1 MDLGESFKPSPGD
14 YLRGLE
20 AFAWRRRMVTLNGKA
35 HEQFLVMNDGSNSLV
50 PASYPVIGSGFT
62 IASAASSASA
72 RLKRAGL
79 PPEHFSP
86 LLRGYRFGETVES
99 GSNFVTHQVLDDSGA
114 VLGAHVDG
122 KDAACREAEITLLA
136 RKHISDLTYAEFR
149 AIAFPV
155 EVQPGRGRGDAAT
168 LYAGEEYHLRRM
180 LQVVFDRSPSA
191 RRGGESRP
199 DFVNR
204 VRADIAKS
212 CKIGSEALY
221 SGTVDLPEVQGRVF
235 MVMHTG
241 RLSADE
247 ALESVY
253 RLEQESAQEQP
264 RERMRA

>member
-1 MDLGESFKPSPGD
+1 MDLGESFQPDPGE

-20 AFAWRRRMVTLNGKA
+20 AFPWRRRTVHLNGKA
-35 HEQFLVMNDGSNSLV
+35 YEQFLVMNDGRNSLV
-50 PASYPVIGSGFT
+50 PPSYPVIGSGFT
-62 IASAASSASA
+62 IASAAGSATA
-72 RLKRAGL
+72 RLRRAAL

-86 LLRGYRFGETVES
+86 LLRGYRFGETVEPGLS
-99 GSNFVTHQVLDDSGA
+99 FVTHQVLDDSGA
-114 VLGAHVDG
+114 VVGAADC

-136 RKHISDLTYAEFR
+136 RKHINDLTYAEFR

-155 EVQPGRGRGDAAT
+155 EVQAGRGRGDAAT

-191 RRGGESRP
+191 RRDGESRP

-204 VRADIAKS
+204 VRADLAKS
-212 CKIGSEALY
+212 CKIGSNSLY
-221 SGTVDLPEVQGRVF
+221 SGAVDLPDVQGRVF
-235 MVMHTG
+235 MVMHTA

-247 ALESVY
+247 ALDSAY

-264 RERMRA
+264 RERMRG